1 MASWLVSTWKGLV
14 FVANFKEIMAMCLD
28 GASYSRITTVLGCSR
43 RDVSR
48 VKAII
53 AEESITAESFRLLPP
68 GWFVSRFSDGRRD
81 PTPWMWTP
89 GVKN

>member
-1 MASWLVSTWKGLV
+1 M
-14 FVANFKEIMAMCLD
+14 ANFKEIMAMCLD

-68 GWFVSRFSDGRRD
+68 GWFVSRFSDGRS
-81 PTPWMWTP
+81 
-89 GVKN
+89 N